1 MSINILVTEDES
13 IVRKDI
19 EMRLKKLGY
28 NIAGTADT
36 GLKAIELAKSEKPD
50 LALMDIMLKGE
61 MTGIEAA
68 AEIKKFLDIPII
80 FLTAYSDDKT
90 LEKAKGSEP
99 HGYLLKPFKESDV
112 RTSIEMAIHKHQTEK
127 KVKQENEFLKSLTK
141 VSSTAKF
148 IFVKNK
154 KQLIKVPVDE
164 FLMVEALK
172 DYVIIHTTKDSYT
185 IHSTMKDIEKKL
197 PKSHFTRAHRSFIVN
212 VSKVVAIKSGNLI
225 LEGVKKPIPVGGNYK
240 NDISAQINTL

>member
-28 NIAGTADT
+28 NVVATADN
-36 GLKAIELAKSEKPD
+36 GLKAIELAKEKKPD
-50 LALMDIMLKGE
+50 LALMDIMLKGD

-68 AEIKKFLDIPII
+68 AEIKTFLDIPII

-99 HGYLLKPFKESDV
+99 HAYLLKPFKESDV
-112 RTSIEMAIHKHQTEK
+112 RTSIEMAIHKHASEK
-127 KVKQENEFLKSLTK
+127 KIKQENEFLRSLNTASK
-141 VSSTAKF
+141 NAKF
-148 IFVKNK
+148 IFVKSK
-154 KQLIKVPVDE
+154 KELVKVPISD

-172 DYVIIHTTKDSYT
+172 DYVTIHTLNGNYT
-185 IHSTMKDIEKKL
+185 IHATMKDIEKKL
-197 PKSHFTRAHRSFIVN
+197 PKEHFTRAHRSYIVN
-212 VSKVVAIKSGNLI
+212 ISKIVSIRGGNLI
-225 LEGVKKPIPVGGNYK
+225 MEGIQQEIPVGGNYK
-240 NDISAQINTL
+240 NDISSQINLL

>member
-28 NIAGTADT
+28 NIVGTADT
-36 GLKAIELAKSEKPD
+36 GLKAIDIAKEKKPD
-50 LALMDIMLKGE
+50 LALMDIMLKGD

-68 AEIKKFLDIPII
+68 AEIKTFLDIPII

-99 HGYLLKPFKESDV
+99 HAYLLKPFKESDV
-112 RTSIEMAIHKHQTEK
+112 RTSIEMAIHKHQSEK
-127 KVKQENEFLKSLTK
+127 KVKDENAFLKSLTRA
-141 VSSTAKF
+141 SADAKF

-154 KQLIKVPVDE
+154 KELIKVPLDD
-164 FLMVEALK
+164 FIMVEALK
-172 DYVIIHTTKDSYT
+172 DYVIIHTSNGNYT
-185 IHSTMKDIEKKL
+185 IHSTMKDIIKKL
-197 PKSHFTRAHRSFIVN
+197 PKSHFTRAHRSYIVN
-212 VSKVVAIKSGNLI
+212 VSKIVSIRNGNLI
-225 LEGVKKPIPVGGNYK
+225 LEGIKKAVPVGGNYK
-240 NDISAQINTL
+240 NDISSQINVL

>member
-28 NIAGTADT
+28 NIAGSADT
-36 GLKAIELAKSEKPD
+36 GLKAIEIAKSEKPD

-80 FLTAYSDDKT
+80 FLTAYSDDNT

-112 RTSIEMAIHKHQTEK
+112 RTSIEMAIHKHQAEK
-127 KVKQENEFLKSLTK
+127 KVKQENEFLKSLNK
-141 VSSTAKF
+141 ASSSAKF

-154 KQLIKVPVDE
+154 KELIKVPLDD

-172 DYVIIHTTKDSYT
+172 DYVIIHTTTENYT

-197 PKSHFTRAHRSFIVN
+197 PKSHFTRAHRSYIVN
-212 VSKVVAIKSGNLI
+212 VSKIVAIKSSNLVI
-225 LEGVKKPIPVGGNYK
+225 AGVKKSVPVGGNYK
-240 NDISAQINTL
+240 NEISSQINVL

>member
-19 EMRLKKLGY
+19 ETRLKKLGY
-28 NIAGTADT
+28 SIAGTADT
-36 GLKAIELAKSEKPD
+36 GLKAIKLAKSEKPD
-50 LALMDIMLKGE
+50 LVLMDIMLKGE

-90 LEKAKGSEP
+90 LKKAKRSEP

-112 RTSIEMAIHKHQTEK
+112 RTSIEIAIHKHQTEK
-127 KVKQENEFLKSLTK
+127 KVKQENEFLKSLTQA
-141 VSSTAKF
+141 SPNAKF

-154 KQLIKVPVDE
+154 KQLIKVPLDE

-172 DYVIIHTTKDSYT
+172 DYVIIHTTKESYT
-185 IHSTMKDIEKKL
+185 IHSTMKDVERKL
-197 PKSHFTRAHRSFIVN
+197 PKTHFTRAHRGFIVN
-212 VSKVVAIKSGNLI
+212 ISKIIAIKSGNLM
-225 LEGVKKPIPVGGNYK
+225 LEGLKKPIPVGGNYK
-240 NDISAQINTL
+240 KDIAAQINTL

>member
-50 LALMDIMLKGE
+50 LALMDVMLKGE

-141 VSSTAKF
+141 VSSKAKF

-154 KQLIKVPVDE
+154 
-164 FLMVEALK
+164 
-172 DYVIIHTTKDSYT
+172 HTTKDSYT

-240 NDISAQINTL
+240 NDISAQINAL